1 MGYYISNQMTLSTKN
16 ITDCINFDNVIIRL
30 LDKLH
35 FSKQIEL
42 ANYFG
47 ITKQDFLK
55 RKNRGTLLSL
65 IVICAIDNNIDLNW
79 LLTGY
84 DLKIGNLDYAQVLK
98 KFSDIETRLTELEE
112 INSESL
118 QHKKGATA

>member
-1 MGYYISNQMTLSTKN
+1 MTLSTKN